1 MSEKYTITDEDRTGK
16 THFNIHSINDLIITN
31 NKLTFKKVSFD
42 KSGLVNRP
50 INIEL
55 LVSGI
60 KIDGNLVPNSS
71 NVKTIEFDMCILY
84 NICIESNSTITNLK
98 IKNSIIV
105 DRFFLKNK
113 IFNELNLEHSKFY
126 QKVKIQECTVTKE
139 TSFFNTSFK
148 ELADFYRTKF
158 NEVVFERADFEKISV
173 FSEVTF
179 NDDIDFKYVKFLGKA
194 IFRDTVMK
202 KKLNLRNTIFDDD
215 ANFLDVTSK
224 EREKHYFYKDEYIG
238 ETSLIKVSN
247 RETARIIKNFYDKSN
262 NIIEANKFYALE
274 MEKREKELEEG
285 IKGIQS
291 FFEYFIFKV
300 HAISSNHS
308 QDWILTLLWI
318 INITYI
324 YSISCFASNYHNE
337 IIVDLVIV
345 LIAIVFIT
353 TIRLLQKIILLIGI
367 IVFIFFSYIKLD
379 ILVMN
384 INPFS
389 KIGTNMTYEA
399 FTFKI
404 IMAYLIYQF
413 IVSVRQ
419 NTRRK

>member
-1 MSEKYTITDEDRTGK
+1 MSERYKVTNEDRVGTN
-16 THFNIHSINDLIITN
+16 HFDINTVTIQD
-31 NKLTFKKVSFD
+31 NKLIFKKVSFD
-42 KSGLVNRP
+42 KLGHINMP

-60 KIDGNLVPNSS
+60 KIDNSLVPNSS
-71 NVKTIEFDMCILY
+71 NVKIIEFDMCILY
-84 NICIESNSTITNLK
+84 SMSIESDSSIIDLK

-105 DRFFLKNK
+105 DRFILKNK
-113 IFNELNLEHSKFY
+113 TFNELNLEHSKFY
-126 QKVKIQECTVTKE
+126 QKVKIQECTITNK

-148 ELADFYRTKF
+148 ELADFYRTEF
-158 NEVVFERADFEKISV
+158 NEVIFERADFEKISV
-173 FSEVTF
+173 FSEVEF
-179 NDDIDFKYVKFLGKA
+179 NENIDFKYVKFLGKS
-194 IFRDTVMK
+194 IFRDTTIK
-202 KKLNLRNTIFDDD
+202 KELNLRNTIFDDD
-215 ANFLDVTSK
+215 ANFLDVTS
-224 EREKHYFYKDEYIG
+224 EKRQRLNNDKDEDFIG
-238 ETSLIKVSN
+238 ETRLIYVSN

-291 FFEYFIFKV
+291 FFEYIIFKI

-324 YSISCFASNYHNE
+324 YSILFFASNYHNE
-337 IIVDLVIV
+337 IIVYFVIT
-345 LIAIVFIT
+345 LITIVFII
-353 TIRLLQKIILLIGI
+353 TIQLLQKIILLIGI
-367 IVFIFFSYIKLD
+367 IIFMFFSYIELD

-389 KIGTNMTYEA
+389 KIGTNITYEA
-399 FTFKI
+399 FIFKI
-404 IMAYLIYQF
+404 TMAYLIYQF